1 VRKRVRERAR
11 PKRKCKYIRCRY
23 IKECTR
29 QPSKGLSLE
38 KQEKETKMEKDPV
51 CGMTVDPEKTQ
62 WTLEHEGRKYYFC
75 REGCMK
81 AFARGSERFIRAA

>member
-1 VRKRVRERAR
+1 MGARASV
-11 PKRKCKYIRCRY
+11 KGNVNISDADISKNVLG
-23 IKECTR
+23 

-38 KQEKETKMEKDPV
+38 KQEEETKMEKDPV
-51 CGMTVDPEKTQ
+51 CGMNVDPEKTQ

-81 AFARGSERFIRAA
+81 AFARGPERFIRAA